1 MDPLLDQAP
10 CGFVSFT
17 DDGTI
22 TEVNTTLA
30 MALGV
35 QRVELLGWHLQKILS
50 PGARVFYQT
59 HLFPLL
65 KVQGRLDEIYL
76 TLRAKDGS
84 DVPMLMHASRRERDG
99 AFVSDCVFVRMQQRF
114 QYEEE
119 LLEAR
124 RAADRANAAKAKFL
138 SMMSHDLR
146 SPLTSISGNAS
157 LLANGVHGTL
167 TDTQA
172 DAVQRIREACATQ
185 MRMIDDIL
193 AFAKLESGLV
203 EIMLEPVRVADAIRR
218 TERLLRERIAEAGLS
233 LDVQCAD
240 GLVAQADGDRLQQV
254 LLNLVTNAIKFTPA
268 GGTLTI
274 AAEEDG
280 ARVLIRVRDT
290 GIGVPPEHLD
300 RIFDAFVQ
308 LDPQR
313 TGSTQRGVGLGLAIA
328 RELTRAMHG
337 ELTVESAVGEG
348 SVFTVALPAAVPVSH
363 G

>member
-1 MDPLLDQAP
+1 MTIDPLLDHAP

-22 TEVNTTLA
+22 IEINSTLA
-30 MALGV
+30 QLLGTT
-35 QRVELLGWHLQKILS
+35 RIEFLGWHVQKILT

-65 KVQGRLDEIYL
+65 KVHGRVDEIYL

-84 DVPMLMHASRRERDG
+84 DVNMLMHGLRRERNG
-99 AFVSDCVFVRMQQRF
+99 VFVNDCVLVRMQQRF
-114 QYEEE
+114 QYEGE

-146 SPLTSISGNAS
+146 SPLTAILGNAS

-167 TDTQA
+167 NEAQA
-172 DAVQRIREACATQ
+172 DAVERIREACAAQ
-185 MRMIDDIL
+185 MRMINDIL

-203 EIMLEPVRVADAIRR
+203 EIVLEPVRVADAIRR
-218 TERLLRERIAEAGLS
+218 TERLLRERIAEAKLS
-233 LDVQCAD
+233 LDVACPYS
-240 GLVAQADGDRLQQV
+240 LVAHADADRLQQV
-254 LLNLVTNAIKFTPA
+254 LLNVVTNAIKFTPA
-268 GGTLTI
+268 GGALSI
-274 AAEEDG
+274 DAEQESD
-280 ARVLIRVRDT
+280 RVLIHVRDT
-290 GIGVPPEHLD
+290 GIGIPEEHLG

-308 LDPQR
+308 LDPQYIH
-313 TGSTQRGVGLGLAIA
+313 SAQRGVGLGLAIA
-328 RELTRAMHG
+328 RDLAQAMQGDLTA
-337 ELTVESAVGEG
+337 TSVVGEG
-348 SVFTVALPAAVPVSH
+348 SVFTIALPSAA